1 MAMLR
6 TNLIMMGKLSKLGIM
21 IYDASAVLMTLCLL
35 LVQSSWNRYV
45 PYVYG
50 VASLVFFVMQ
60 YRSRH
65 RGGNI
70 VVRRL
75 QRQQLLGGVFLV
87 IASAAIWMGVNSVWP
102 LRHNEWIVVVTI
114 GAWMEL
120 YTAFRLPKEIEKENY
135 DKK

>member
-6 TNLIMMGKLSKLGIM
+6 TNLIMMDKLSKLGI
-21 IYDASAVLMTLCLL
+21 ILYDASAVLMVVCLL

-50 VASLVFFVMQ
+50 IASLVFFVMQ
-60 YRSRH
+60 YRSRY

-75 QRQQLLGGVFLV
+75 QRQQLLGGVCLV